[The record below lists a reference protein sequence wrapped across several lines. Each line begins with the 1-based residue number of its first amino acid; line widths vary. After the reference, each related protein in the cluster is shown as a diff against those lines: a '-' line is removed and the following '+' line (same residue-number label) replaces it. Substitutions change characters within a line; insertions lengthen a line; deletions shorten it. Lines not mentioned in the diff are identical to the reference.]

1 MKKKP
6 KNRSGWIM
14 LGLVAVAYA
23 LLGVTHPDSA
33 VAALR
38 SAGKTLKTIAPILI
52 VVIFLMALMNTWID
66 PKSIGKHLGDE
77 SGIKG
82 WLLALAGG
90 VASHGSTLVWYPL
103 LSDLRQHGARD
114 GLLVAF
120 LYARAIKV
128 PWLPVM
134 AHYFGWP
141 FTLLLSV
148 FIVLGAW
155 LQGVAADRL
164 LRSVER

>member
-1 MKKKP
+1 MKNKP
-6 KNRSGWIM
+6 KNRTGWIM
-14 LGLVAVAYA
+14 LALVAASYI
-23 LLGVTHPDSA
+23 LLGVTHPDRA
-33 VAALR
+33 IAALE
-38 SAGKTLKTIAPILI
+38 SSGKTLETIAPILI
-52 VVIFLMALMNTWID
+52 VVIFLIALMNTWID
-66 PKSIGKHLGDE
+66 PKSIGKYLGDE

-103 LSDLRQHGARD
+103 LNDLRRHGARD

-141 FTLLLSV
+141 FTLLLSMH
-148 FIVLGAW
+148 IILGAW
-155 LQGVAADRL
+155 LQGIAADRL
-164 LRSVER
+164 LKSVER